1 MRTLFFLLL
10 SGITSF
16 AVADQDAMQKLNAL
30 LADPAAQQQAYAAGH
45 ERITFANT
53 ATVKTATV
61 SVITFLI

>member
-1 MRTLFFLLL
+1 MRTLLFLLL

-45 ERITFANT
+45 ERITFCKHCHGEDGNS
-53 ATVKTATV
+53 KRN
-61 SVITFLI
+61 